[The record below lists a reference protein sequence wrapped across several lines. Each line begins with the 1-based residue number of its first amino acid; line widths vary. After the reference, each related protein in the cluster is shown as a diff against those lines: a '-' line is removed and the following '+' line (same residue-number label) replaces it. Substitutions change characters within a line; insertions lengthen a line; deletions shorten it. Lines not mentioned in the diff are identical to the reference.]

1 VTLSNIFRSPGSAR
15 TTDRDHGYRHAELRV
30 RFTRKERN
38 NESAKI
44 VFIQVTLRL
53 MMGCMTMVTLLLMPS
68 AVSTQEQSAPTGD
81 MFATRPRIDVP
92 VSLSLEEARVIID
105 AAVAFV
111 KAEKGRAAIAV
122 VDYNGNLI
130 SMDSMDGNS
139 RFWARFAVG
148 KAVGA
153 VALQVDTAVSAEQV
167 RTNPARFQSAL
178 SMLEGEILLIPGGTP
193 LIINNVVV
201 GGVGSAGHRGDG
213 DVRAVKAA
221 IAAWEKFRQ
230 SRR

>member
-1 VTLSNIFRSPGSAR
+1 
-15 TTDRDHGYRHAELRV
+15 
-30 RFTRKERN
+30 
-38 NESAKI
+38 
-44 VFIQVTLRL
+44 
-53 MMGCMTMVTLLLMPS
+53 M
-68 AVSTQEQSAPTGD
+68 
-81 MFATRPRIDVP
+81 
-92 VSLSLEEARVIID
+92 ID
-105 AAVAFV
+105 AAVALV

-167 RTNPARFQSAL
+167 KTNPARFQSAL

-193 LIINNVVV
+193 LIIDNVVV
-201 GGVGSAGHRGDG
+201 GGVGSDADG
-213 DVRAVKAA
+213 SATSAPSRPPLPPGKNFARVAA
-221 IAAWEKFRQ
+221 SYHCPVPGSPLKGRRFR
-230 SRR
+230 

>member
-1 VTLSNIFRSPGSAR
+1 LTKQEQLKYFPLTCNTTR
-15 TTDRDHGYRHAELRV
+15 TTHTLAPDISGC
-30 RFTRKERN
+30 FKERRIKMN
-38 NESAKI
+38 LQKLFSSNLALMLIPFLTIVTAGFMLSADSAQEKPEAASD
-44 VFIQVTLRL
+44 VF
-53 MMGCMTMVTLLLMPS
+53 
-68 AVSTQEQSAPTGD
+68 AN
-81 MFATRPRIDVP
+81 RPRIDVP
-92 VSLSLEEARVIID
+92 VSLSLEEARIIID
-105 AAVAFV
+105 AAVALV
-111 KAEKGRAAIAV
+111 KAEQGRAGIAV

-167 RTNPARFQSAL
+167 KTNPARFQSAL
-178 SMLEGEILLIPGGTP
+178 SMLEGEIILIPGGTP
-193 LIINNVVV
+193 LIVNNVVV

-213 DVRAVKAA
+213 DVRAVKAG

>member
-1 VTLSNIFRSPGSAR
+1 MNQQKLFFP
-15 TTDRDHGYRHAELRV
+15 RV
-30 RFTRKERN
+30 ASRW
-38 NESAKI
+38 
-44 VFIQVTLRL
+44 V
-53 MMGCMTMVTLLLMPS
+53 MGCMTMVTLLLMPS
-68 AVSTQEQSAPTGD
+68 AVSTQEQTAPAGD

-167 RTNPARFQSAL
+167 KTNPARFQSAL

-213 DVRAVKAA
+213 DVRDVKAA

>member
-1 VTLSNIFRSPGSAR
+1 MKQQKLLFSKLA
-15 TTDRDHGYRHAELRV
+15 
-30 RFTRKERN
+30 
-38 NESAKI
+38 
-44 VFIQVTLRL
+44 LRL
-53 MMGCMTMVTLLLMPS
+53 MILFMVTTALLPP
-68 AVSTQEQSAPTGD
+68 AVTAQEQSAPAGE
-81 MFATRPRIDVP
+81 MFAARPRIDVP
-92 VSLSLEEARVIID
+92 ISLSLEEARVMID
-105 AAVAFV
+105 AAVALV

-153 VALQVDTAVSAEQV
+153 VALQADTAASAEQV
-167 RTNPARFQSAL
+167 KTNPARFQSAL
-178 SMLEGEILLIPGGTP
+178 SMLEGEILLIPGGMP
-193 LIINNVVV
+193 LIIDNVIV